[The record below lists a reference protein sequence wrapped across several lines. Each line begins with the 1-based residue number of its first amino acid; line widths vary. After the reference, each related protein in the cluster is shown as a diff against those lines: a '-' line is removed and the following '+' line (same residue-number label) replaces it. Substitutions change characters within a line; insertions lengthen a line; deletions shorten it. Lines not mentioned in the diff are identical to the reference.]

1 MKRKIF
7 TLCMVVALI
16 AVAAVGST
24 LAYFQDTD
32 SADNVLVAGNV
43 DIELHEDNALA
54 EDNADYAI
62 DDDYRTWLLEQKFH
76 PGVTVEKD
84 GWVENVGSNEAYVR
98 MFVAYPTKSIELM
111 TVNFNADISAEWTEG
126 TSYSFTDADGVEYTV
141 QVFVLNDP
149 LQPEA
154 KTVDTITSVTMLTST
169 EAVKNADNKIVYYK
183 SGEDVST
190 GYVSADGTIPVL
202 LHAQAVQTTT
212 FANADAAFTAA
223 FGAAEQ
229 NWWN

>member
-62 DDDYRTWLLEQKFH
+62 DDDYRTWLLKQKFH

-111 TVNFNADISAEWTEG
+111 TVNFNADISTEWTEG

-149 LQPEA
+149 LDPEA
-154 KTVDTITSVTMLTST
+154 KTVDTITSVTMLTTT
-169 EAVKNADNKIVYYK
+169 EAIKNADNKIVYYK

>member
-32 SADNVLVAGNV
+32 YADNVLVAGNV

-111 TVNFNADISAEWTEG
+111 TVNFNADISTEWTEG

-169 EAVKNADNKIVYYK
+169 EAVKNADNKIVYYQ